1 MVLQTNTAYGA
12 RAFIGGWATPGET
25 VTVTEGGIFTYSAI
39 ADSKGNWK
47 VRHSGWPTRDHSF
60 VTNQLVNCAGDAGP
74 TPRGL

>member
-47 VRHSGWPTRDHSF
+47 VRRTGVCGCQD
-60 VTNQLVNCAGDAGP
+60 QAGKRETILCDQS
-74 TPRGL
+74 TCEMCR